1 MDPSTPVFKSRL
13 RKRFYRKYD
22 LHLGDLFRSRDVM
35 GQFYGLSTK
44 GIERL
49 TVLYKPYESMQGKEI
64 KEFPQTHKESGIE
77 VKVMY
82 EPV

>member
-13 RKRFYRKYD
+13 RKRFYREYD
-22 LHLGDLFRSRDVM
+22 LHLGDPISSYACAGR
-35 GQFYGLSTK
+35 FYGLSARGT
-44 GIERL
+44 ERL
-49 TVLYKPYESMQGKEI
+49 TVLYRPATSIGGKV
-64 KEFPQTHKESGIE
+64 KELPQTVKESGIE